1 MPFGTF
7 QIAFV
12 PLVCDREGR
21 MAACCLGGW
30 RWPGQPRSPFHR
42 PGRGLW
48 GTAFTRTRR
57 SYSYTKYSL
66 PQFCVLFL
74 LSNWTRGS
82 RNSAP
87 PPSGGITE
95 HRPLRCKGCPAPAEG
110 TDVTRGSST
119 DRGNARLAAVP
130 NWGPPQEISTAY
142 SACAQTLTG
151 SRGTASNTNKQ
162 TNTQTRQGLLV

>member
-1 MPFGTF
+1 MTQRDGLQLAGWGDGGGQANPARLSTGRVAVCGGLPSHEQGAPIVIQSILCRNF
-7 QIAFV
+7 AF
-12 PLVCDREGR
+12 
-21 MAACCLGGW
+21 
-30 RWPGQPRSPFHR
+30 F
-42 PGRGLW
+42 
-48 GTAFTRTRR
+48 
-57 SYSYTKYSL
+57 
-66 PQFCVLFL
+66 FL